1 MTIEDAI
8 KQCRDSELKGW
19 DLVSYAQKLVSA
31 NMKYSYSNS
40 FNTPQKAFKKGKGYC
55 WHQSGS
61 LNIILNKLNFESRLV
76 YAVKNLIPNKIFDG
90 LLIKSHYSGHV
101 WCRVR
106 IDGIEKDVCP
116 GNLDN
121 KPGTIHFRPISE
133 IKEWNSWISF
143 WSYFGSAIVN
153 FKRLKEIKRL
163 KKLVGR
169 S

>member
-8 KQCRDSELKGW
+8 KQCKGSGLKGW
-19 DLVSYAQKLVSA
+19 DLVAYAQKLISI

-40 FNTPQKAFKKGKGYC
+40 FSMPQKAFEMGMGYC
-55 WHQSGS
+55 WQQAGA
-61 LNIILNKLNFESRLV
+61 LNIILNKLGFESRLV
-76 YAVKNLIPNKIFDG
+76 YAVKNFIPEKIFNG
-90 LLIKSHYSGHV
+90 VLIKEHYSGHV

-121 KPGTIHFRPISE
+121 KPGTIHFRSISK

-143 WSYFGSAIVN
+143 WSYLGSAIVN
-153 FKRLKEIKRL
+153 LKRFKEFERLKNEDGKN
-163 KKLVGR
+163 
-169 S
+169 